1 MQPKLRFSAIP
12 ISLNQIQTV
21 AIVAI
26 FATGSIVGVLNAF
39 VPWEPSTKSLVTLV
53 TLWLATA
60 GLVIASP
67 RPRTLSGGVTGLML
81 AVFVGMTFFCCLL
94 AQLSGERQDDSD
106 IWRWVS
112 QALAPALLFWGCHA
126 WASTRYRVGPIDI
139 GVFLISLIS
148 VSSVLLEAAG
158 LTSYET
164 HGNRYFG
171 FMGDGV
177 AWLISFTAIYFIVRG
192 KYFVA
197 LFNIIALLQTQ
208 SRGALIVFLSA
219 ILLFMIFC
227 PNKIGKNFLI
237 KLGIVAFFIFALSL
251 FQEELSDIL
260 DRFLDTNITDNDRTR
275 TIKYTFD
282 IFTMNPLT
290 GSGYDAH
297 HYAYEKSGFSN
308 MASGSELWQ
317 TTSSTWVQI
326 LADSGLIGF
335 VPFSVYVFL
344 VLRKALRTIR
354 THASGPEYHALVGL
368 SVWLIAFLLLNHSAA
383 WLLPGSL
390 LSPIVFASA
399 GIVVGSKI
407 WLRRQRSGDKDR
419 TQA

>member
-1 MQPKLRFSAIP
+1 MQLKLRFS
-12 ISLNQIQTV
+12 ISLNQIASI
-21 AIVAI
+21 AIVVI
-26 FATGSIVGVLNAF
+26 FATGSVFGVLNAF
-39 VPWEPSTKSLVTLV
+39 VPQEPSTKSLVTLV
-53 TLWLATA
+53 TLWLAAA
-60 GLVIASP
+60 GLMIASP
-67 RPRTLSGGVTGLML
+67 RSRSLTGGWAGVML
-81 AVFVGMTFFCCLL
+81 AAFVGMTFFSCLL
-94 AQLSGERQDDSD
+94 AQLSGDRQDDSD
-106 IWRWVS
+106 IWRLVS

-126 WASTRYRVGPIDI
+126 WASTRFREGPVDM
-139 GVFLISLIS
+139 GVLIISLIC

-164 HGNRYFG
+164 FGTRYFG
-171 FMGDGV
+171 FMGDSV
-177 AWLISFTAIYFIVRG
+177 AWLLSFTAIYFIVRS

-197 LFNIIALLQTQ
+197 LFNIIALLLTQ

-219 ILLFMIFC
+219 ILLFMIFS

-237 KLGIVAFFIFALSL
+237 KLGIVGFFLFALSF

-275 TIKYTFD
+275 TIKFTFD

-290 GSGYDAH
+290 GFGYDAH
-297 HYAYEKSGFSN
+297 SYTYGKSGFSN
-308 MASGSELWQ
+308 MASGSEVWQ
-317 TTSSTWVQI
+317 TTTSTWVQI

-335 VPFSVYVFL
+335 VPFAIYVFL

-383 WLLPGSL
+383 WLLPSSL
-390 LSPIVFASA
+390 LSLVVFASA
-399 GIVVGSKI
+399 GIVVGSKT
-407 WLRRQRSGDKDR
+407 WLRSQRSGNNAR
-419 TQA
+419 TQG